1 MGHRDS
7 KTTEI
12 YADYQP
18 DERGEAEM
26 VERAFGSGLQ
36 FGLQFEQHRATST
49 NVEPHR
55 NGESDGANAIPPIS

>member
-18 DERGEAEM
+18 SDREAEL
-26 VERAFGSGLQ
+26 VERAFGR
-36 FGLQFEQHRATST
+36 RANS
-49 NVEPHR
+49 
-55 NGESDGANAIPPIS
+55 GANLSETEHNPVHGDSSAERQMPPKAP